1 MRLLTIL
8 VVTAFITAC
17 AGATL
22 LDDVDARRIQATHFG
37 GLALTKADSVLETSR
52 ALRKVSIMGRT
63 TPYPAIILALLIAAG
78 IIAWLTTRALRKAVE
93 RRADAEALLAEDIEK
108 LHQLE
113 KLESIRLLV
122 GGAAHDF
129 GNLLTAILG
138 QAELLLQQAT
148 DENTRSGLT
157 EISEAGQQAAL
168 LARQLLDHRPP
179 QPAGLHVV
187 DVNALIEDTEDL
199 LTRVIGKN
207 IDLAIDYGKNV
218 APVELDAAR
227 LQLVVV
233 SLAANAR
240 DSMPDGGKLSIT
252 TETVAAGNPGD
263 DSGGIY
269 AGQYTRIRVSDTGVG
284 MDEKTLEHIF
294 EPFFKAQPMGRGTS
308 FSLST
313 VGGILKGAG
322 GHVDVRSDPGKGSR
336 FDALL
341 PASEKQ
347 PTISSLDSVSG
358 AGNPGSGPI

>member
-17 AGATL
+17 TGAPL
-22 LDDVDARRIQATHFG
+22 FDDVHARHIRTTNLG
-37 GLALTKADSVLETSR
+37 GLTLAEAENVFEASR

-63 TPYPAIILALLIAAG
+63 TPYPAIIFAILIAAG
-78 IIAWLTTRALRKAVE
+78 IIAWLTTRAWRKAVE
-93 RRADAEALLAEDIEK
+93 RRAEAEASLAEDIEK
-108 LHQLE
+108 LHHLE

-148 DENTRSGLT
+148 DENTRAGLT
-157 EISEAGQQAAL
+157 EIREAGQRAASL
-168 LARQLLDHRPP
+168 TRQLLDHRLP

-187 DVNALIEDTEDL
+187 DVNALIKDTEDI
-199 LTRVIGKN
+199 LTCVIGKN

-218 APVELDAAR
+218 APVELDPAR

-240 DSMPDGGKLSIT
+240 DAMPDGGKLSIT
-252 TETVAAGNPGD
+252 TETVAVGNPGD
-263 DSGGIY
+263 DSGRIY

-284 MDEKTLEHIF
+284 MDEKTVEHIF
-294 EPFFKAQPMGRGTS
+294 EPFFKTQPLGRGTS
-308 FSLST
+308 LSLST
-313 VGGILKGAG
+313 VVGILKGAG
-322 GHVDVRSDPGKGSR
+322 GHIDVRSYPGKGSR

-341 PASEKQ
+341 PASDKQ

-358 AGNPGSGPI
+358 TDIPGSDPI

>member
-17 AGATL
+17 ADATL
-22 LDDVDARRIQATHFG
+22 PDDAHARHIHTTKFSV
-37 GLALTKADSVLETSR
+37 LALAESGDVFEASR
-52 ALRKVSIMGRT
+52 AVRKVSVMGRT
-63 TPYPAIILALLIAAG
+63 SPYPAIILAILIAAG
-78 IIAWLTTRALRKAVE
+78 IVAWLTTRALRKAVE
-93 RRADAEALLAEDIEK
+93 RHADATASLAKDIEK
-108 LHQLE
+108 LHHLE
-113 KLESIRLLV
+113 KLESTRLLV
-122 GGAAHDF
+122 GGVAHDF

-157 EISEAGQQAAL
+157 EIREAGQQAAL
-168 LARQLLDHRPP
+168 LARQLFDHRLP

-187 DVNALIEDTEDL
+187 DVNALLKDTEDL
-199 LTRVIGKN
+199 LTFVIGKN

-240 DSMPDGGKLSIT
+240 DAMPDGGKLSIT
-252 TETVAAGNPGD
+252 TETLAVGSPGD
-263 DSGGIY
+263 DSGRVY
-269 AGQYTRIRVSDTGVG
+269 AGQHTRISVSDTGVG

-294 EPFFKAQPMGRGTS
+294 EPFFKTQPMGRGTS
-308 FSLST
+308 LSLST
-313 VGGILKGAG
+313 VSGILKGAG
-322 GHVDVRSDPGKGSR
+322 GHVDVRSYPGTGSR

-341 PASEKQ
+341 PASDKQ

-358 AGNPGSGPI
+358 ADIPGSEPI